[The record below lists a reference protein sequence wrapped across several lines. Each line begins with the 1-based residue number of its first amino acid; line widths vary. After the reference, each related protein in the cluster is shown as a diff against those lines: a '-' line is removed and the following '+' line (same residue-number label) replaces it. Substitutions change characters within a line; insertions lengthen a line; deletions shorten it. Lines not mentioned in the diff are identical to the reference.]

1 MIKREEEEWGTLQKS
16 ANGELVYRSTLPK
29 LKGWGEG
36 GDAIA
41 YVP

>member
-16 ANGELVYRSTLPK
+16 ANGELVYLSTLPK

-36 GDAIA
+36 GDEIA
-41 YVP
+41 YVL